1 MSPASN
7 CARRPAPTVVDREHG
22 GKELHDDALLN
33 ADLAGSVFALGV
45 LAARDMGYLWDMIVG
60 VAAGTGPWPRATV
73 PAGSAIRHGP
83 GRHPPHPKVWA
94 AVVRVMTV
102 PRSLVAYE
110 RGALGR
116 ARTAPMRTCT

>member
-1 MSPASN
+1 
-7 CARRPAPTVVDREHG
+7 
-22 GKELHDDALLN
+22 LN

-60 VAAGTGPWPRATV
+60 VAAG
-73 PAGSAIRHGP
+73 HGP
-83 GRHPPHPKVWA
+83 GAGDSACGFGNTAMALPTPATSQGVA

-110 RGALGR
+110 RGAVAR